1 MEIKE
6 IGLYIHI
13 PFCKHKCYYCDFV
26 SYANKKKFFKKYVEC
41 VKKEI
46 GKYARENRIMSEH
59 GLEPKYVIKTIYI
72 GGGTPSLIDEEYIED
87 ILKSI
92 RENFEIT
99 SNLEENYEAQD
110 EEIKNCKEKKKEIGK
125 EKNNQNIENDFEKQK
140 NYNSQIE
147 TTIEVNPGT
156 VTKEKLQKYLECG
169 INRLS
174 IGLQAVQDNLL
185 KEIGRIH
192 TFEDFQ
198 NVYKWAREV
207 GFENIN
213 VDLMIGLPNQ
223 TLDDVKESTKKVIA
237 LKPEHISVYSLIL
250 EENTKLEDLV
260 IKGKLE
266 LPDDEIERK
275 MYWYVKKALEKHKYI
290 HYEIS
295 NFARP
300 GFESKHNSDCWNQ
313 NEYIGIGAAAS
324 SFMNNARY
332 ENTSDLEEY
341 ISNIEND
348 KPSKNIQLQEL
359 LDDESK
365 IDEYM
370 MLSLRKISGVNISEF
385 KRKFNQNPI
394 IRYNK
399 ILEKLIKEELIEIA
413 GNNIRLSSKGIDLAN
428 LVWEEFI

>member
-110 EEIKNCKEKKKEIGK
+110 EEIKN
-125 EKNNQNIENDFEKQK
+125 
-140 NYNSQIE
+140 YNSQIE

-223 TLDDVKESTKKVIA
+223 TLDDVKESTKKVMA

-250 EENTKLEDLV
+250 EENTKLEDMV

-275 MYWYVKKALEKHKYI
+275 MYWYVKKTLEKHKYI

-399 ILEKLIKEELIEIA
+399 ILEKLIKEELIEID

>member
-99 SNLEENYEAQD
+99 SNLEENYKAQD
-110 EEIKNCKEKKKEIGK
+110 EEI
-125 EKNNQNIENDFEKQK
+125 K

-223 TLDDVKESTKKVIA
+223 TLDDVKESTKKVMA

-250 EENTKLEDLV
+250 EENTKLEDMV

-399 ILEKLIKEELIEIA
+399 ILEKLIKEELIEID

>member
-110 EEIKNCKEKKKEIGK
+110 EEIKN
-125 EKNNQNIENDFEKQK
+125 
-140 NYNSQIE
+140 YNSQIE

-192 TFEDFQ
+192 AFEDFQ

-223 TLDDVKESTKKVIA
+223 TLDDVKESTKKVMA

-250 EENTKLEDLV
+250 EENTKLEDMV

-399 ILEKLIKEELIEIA
+399 ILEKLIKEELIEID

>member
-110 EEIKNCKEKKKEIGK
+110 EKI
-125 EKNNQNIENDFEKQK
+125 K

-324 SFMNNARY
+324 SFMNKARY

-399 ILEKLIKEELIEIA
+399 ILEKLIKEELIEID

>member
-46 GKYARENRIMSEH
+46 EKYARENRIMSEH

-110 EEIKNCKEKKKEIGK
+110 EEIKNC
-125 EKNNQNIENDFEKQK
+125 
-140 NYNSQIE
+140 NSQIE

-223 TLDDVKESTKKVIA
+223 TLDDVKESTKKVMA

-250 EENTKLEDLV
+250 EENTKLEDMV

-370 MLSLRKISGVNISEF
+370 MLSLRKISGVNITEF

-399 ILEKLIKEELIEIA
+399 ILEKLIKEELIEID

>member
-110 EEIKNCKEKKKEIGK
+110 EEIKN
-125 EKNNQNIENDFEKQK
+125 
-140 NYNSQIE
+140 YNSQIE

-192 TFEDFQ
+192 AFEDFQ

-223 TLDDVKESTKKVIA
+223 TLDDVKESTKKVMT

-250 EENTKLEDLV
+250 EENTKLEDMV

-399 ILEKLIKEELIEIA
+399 ILEKLIKEELIEID

>member
-110 EEIKNCKEKKKEIGK
+110 EEIKN
-125 EKNNQNIENDFEKQK
+125 
-140 NYNSQIE
+140 YNSQIE

-192 TFEDFQ
+192 AFEDFQ

-223 TLDDVKESTKKVIA
+223 TLDDVKESTKKVMA

-250 EENTKLEDLV
+250 EENTKLEDMV

-275 MYWYVKKALEKHKYI
+275 MYWYVKKTLEKHKYI

-399 ILEKLIKEELIEIA
+399 ILEKLIKEELIEID

>member
-46 GKYARENRIMSEH
+46 EKYARENRIMSEH

-110 EEIKNCKEKKKEIGK
+110 EEIKNC
-125 EKNNQNIENDFEKQK
+125 
-140 NYNSQIE
+140 NSQIE

-250 EENTKLEDLV
+250 EGNTKLEDMV

-295 NFARP
+295 NFARH

-399 ILEKLIKEELIEIA
+399 ILEKLIKEELIEID

>member
-110 EEIKNCKEKKKEIGK
+110 EKI
-125 EKNNQNIENDFEKQK
+125 K
-140 NYNSQIE
+140 NYNLQIE

-198 NVYKWAREV
+198 NVYKCAREV

-223 TLDDVKESTKKVIA
+223 TLDDVKESTKKVMA

-250 EENTKLEDLV
+250 EENTKLEDMV

-275 MYWYVKKALEKHKYI
+275 MYWYVKKTLEKHKYI

-399 ILEKLIKEELIEIA
+399 ILEKLIKEELIEID

>member
-110 EEIKNCKEKKKEIGK
+110 EKI
-125 EKNNQNIENDFEKQK
+125 K

-207 GFENIN
+207 GFKNIN

-223 TLDDVKESTKKVIA
+223 TLDDVKESTKKVMA

-250 EENTKLEDLV
+250 EENTKLEDMV

-332 ENTSDLEEY
+332 ENISDLEEY

-359 LDDESK
+359 LNDESK

-399 ILEKLIKEELIEIA
+399 ILEKLIKEELIEID

>member
-46 GKYARENRIMSEH
+46 EKYARENRIMSEH

-72 GGGTPSLIDEEYIED
+72 GGGTPSLIDDEYIED
-87 ILKSI
+87 ILKTV

-99 SNLEENYEAQD
+99 SNLAEDYTTQD
-110 EEIKNCKEKKKEIGK
+110 KEIKNCKEKKKEIGK
-125 EKNNQNIENDFEKQK
+125 EKNNKNLENSFEKQQ

-260 IKGKLE
+260 IKGKLK
-266 LPDDEIERK
+266 LPADEIERK

-348 KPSKNIQLQEL
+348 KQNKNIQLQEL
-359 LDDESK
+359 LNDESK

-370 MLSLRKISGVNISEF
+370 MLSLRKISGVNITEF

-399 ILEKLIKEELIEIA
+399 ILEKLIKEELIEID

>member
-110 EEIKNCKEKKKEIGK
+110 EKI
-125 EKNNQNIENDFEKQK
+125 K

-223 TLDDVKESTKKVIA
+223 TLDDVKESTKKVMD

-250 EENTKLEDLV
+250 EENTKLEDMV

-399 ILEKLIKEELIEIA
+399 ILEKLIKEELIEID

>member
-110 EEIKNCKEKKKEIGK
+110 EEIKN
-125 EKNNQNIENDFEKQK
+125 
-140 NYNSQIE
+140 YNSQIE

-192 TFEDFQ
+192 AFEDFQ
-198 NVYKWAREV
+198 NVYKCAREV

-223 TLDDVKESTKKVIA
+223 TLDDVKESTKKVMA

-250 EENTKLEDLV
+250 EENTKLEDMV

-275 MYWYVKKALEKHKYI
+275 MYWYVKKTLEKHKYI

-399 ILEKLIKEELIEIA
+399 ILEKLIKEELIEID

>member
-110 EEIKNCKEKKKEIGK
+110 EEIKN
-125 EKNNQNIENDFEKQK
+125 
-140 NYNSQIE
+140 YNSQIE

-207 GFENIN
+207 GFKNIN

-223 TLDDVKESTKKVIA
+223 TLDDVKESTKKVMA

-250 EENTKLEDLV
+250 EENTKLEDMV

-399 ILEKLIKEELIEIA
+399 ILEKLIKEELIEID

>member
-13 PFCKHKCYYCDFV
+13 PFCKNKCYYCDFV

-110 EEIKNCKEKKKEIGK
+110 EEIKN
-125 EKNNQNIENDFEKQK
+125 
-140 NYNSQIE
+140 YNSQIE

-223 TLDDVKESTKKVIA
+223 TLDDVKESTKKVMD

-250 EENTKLEDLV
+250 EENTKLEDMV

-324 SFMNNARY
+324 SFMNKARY

-399 ILEKLIKEELIEIA
+399 ILEKLIKEELIEID

>member
-46 GKYARENRIMSEH
+46 EKYARENRIMSEH

-92 RENFEIT
+92 RKNFEIT

-110 EEIKNCKEKKKEIGK
+110 EKI
-125 EKNNQNIENDFEKQK
+125 K

-223 TLDDVKESTKKVIA
+223 TLDDVKESTKKVMV

-250 EENTKLEDLV
+250 EENTKLEDMV

-332 ENTSDLEEY
+332 ENISDLEEY

-399 ILEKLIKEELIEIA
+399 ILEKLIKEELIEID

>member
-46 GKYARENRIMSEH
+46 EKYARENRIMSEH

-110 EEIKNCKEKKKEIGK
+110 EEIKNC
-125 EKNNQNIENDFEKQK
+125 
-140 NYNSQIE
+140 NSQIE

-250 EENTKLEDLV
+250 EGNTKLEDMV

-295 NFARP
+295 NFAKP

-359 LDDESK
+359 LNDESK

-370 MLSLRKISGVNISEF
+370 MLSLRKISGVNITEF

-399 ILEKLIKEELIEIA
+399 ILEKLIKEELIEID

>member
-13 PFCKHKCYYCDFV
+13 PYCKHKCYYCDFV

-72 GGGTPSLIDEEYIED
+72 GGGTPSLINEEYIED

-110 EEIKNCKEKKKEIGK
+110 EEIKN
-125 EKNNQNIENDFEKQK
+125 
-140 NYNSQIE
+140 YNSQIE

-156 VTKEKLQKYLECG
+156 VTREKLQKYLECG

-223 TLDDVKESTKKVIA
+223 TLDDVKESTKKVMA

-250 EENTKLEDLV
+250 EENTKLEDMV
-260 IKGKLE
+260 IKGKME

-399 ILEKLIKEELIEIA
+399 ILEKLIKEELIEID

>member
-110 EEIKNCKEKKKEIGK
+110 EEIKN
-125 EKNNQNIENDFEKQK
+125 
-140 NYNSQIE
+140 YNSQIE

-223 TLDDVKESTKKVIA
+223 TLDDVKESTKKVMA

-250 EENTKLEDLV
+250 EENTKLEDMV

-399 ILEKLIKEELIEIA
+399 ILEKLIKEELIEID

>member
-110 EEIKNCKEKKKEIGK
+110 EKI
-125 EKNNQNIENDFEKQK
+125 K

-198 NVYKWAREV
+198 NVYKCAREV

-223 TLDDVKESTKKVIA
+223 TLDDVKESTKKVMA

-250 EENTKLEDLV
+250 EENTKLEDMV
-260 IKGKLE
+260 IKGKME

-399 ILEKLIKEELIEIA
+399 ILEKLIKEELIEID

>member
-110 EEIKNCKEKKKEIGK
+110 EEIKN
-125 EKNNQNIENDFEKQK
+125 
-140 NYNSQIE
+140 YNSQIE

-223 TLDDVKESTKKVIA
+223 TLDDVKESTKKVMA

-250 EENTKLEDLV
+250 EENTKLEDMV

-324 SFMNNARY
+324 SFMNKARY

-399 ILEKLIKEELIEIA
+399 ILEKLIKEELIEID

>member
-110 EEIKNCKEKKKEIGK
+110 EEIKN
-125 EKNNQNIENDFEKQK
+125 
-140 NYNSQIE
+140 YNSQIE

-223 TLDDVKESTKKVIA
+223 TLDDVKESTKKVMA

-250 EENTKLEDLV
+250 EENTKLEDMV

-275 MYWYVKKALEKHKYI
+275 MYWYVKKTLEKYKYI

-399 ILEKLIKEELIEIA
+399 ILEKLIKEELIEID

>member
-110 EEIKNCKEKKKEIGK
+110 EKI
-125 EKNNQNIENDFEKQK
+125 K

-207 GFENIN
+207 GFKNIN

-223 TLDDVKESTKKVIA
+223 TLDDVKESTKKVMA

-250 EENTKLEDLV
+250 EENTKLEDMV
-260 IKGKLE
+260 IKGKME

-399 ILEKLIKEELIEIA
+399 ILEKLIKEELIEID

>member
-110 EEIKNCKEKKKEIGK
+110 EEIKN
-125 EKNNQNIENDFEKQK
+125 
-140 NYNSQIE
+140 YNSQIE

-223 TLDDVKESTKKVIA
+223 TLDDVKESTKKVMA

-250 EENTKLEDLV
+250 EENTKLEDMV

-370 MLSLRKISGVNISEF
+370 MLSLRKISGVNITEF

-399 ILEKLIKEELIEIA
+399 ILEKLIKEELIEID

>member
-92 RENFEIT
+92 RKNFEII

-110 EEIKNCKEKKKEIGK
+110 EEI
-125 EKNNQNIENDFEKQK
+125 K

-198 NVYKWAREV
+198 NVYKCAREV

-223 TLDDVKESTKKVIA
+223 TLDDVKESTKKVMA

-250 EENTKLEDLV
+250 EENTKLEDMV

-399 ILEKLIKEELIEIA
+399 ILEKLIKEELIEID